1 MIEIFR
7 RVSALFLLCLGGYL
21 MIWPGGKLLIVS
33 LYEGSTIE
41 SQRITVTTP
50 AWFELAASMTSPE
63 GVPELEDRAYGY
75 NHKRYI
81 FKPDEPPFNEISHY
95 PEQAVFVSIGSG
107 QKWLR
112 IYASHPGDI
121 YSLPEQFKHPYFYH
135 GPGLIMLG
143 FAIYFFIP
151 RRQYETDEIH
161 YPRGATVIVPDIMGL
176 ILTPI
181 FFLLPFLIVWEM
193 DAGGSV
199 LSLSKGWIWLTGTM
213 WLMAAI
219 WSVLLLTALKYS
231 DLCYRI
237 TDQGLHVVKR
247 GKDKLIK
254 WHEIEYFR
262 NYRTRLGGKISTL
275 LLILGTTLQALATGL
290 MLRHQEEWG
299 IRIHPSKG
307 KEIKIMGNA
316 LDQFDE
322 IVRALKD
329 HGVKRKNNK

>member
-7 RVSALFLLCLGGYL
+7 RASALFLFCLGGYL
-21 MIWPGGKLLIVS
+21 MLWPGGKLLIVS

-41 SQRITVTTP
+41 SQRITVTSP
-50 AWFELAASMTSPE
+50 IWFELAATMTSTE
-63 GVPELEDRAYGY
+63 GIPELEDRAYGST
-75 NHKRYI
+75 HKQYI
-81 FKPDEPPFNEISHY
+81 FKPDEPPFNEVSHY
-95 PEQAVFVSIGSG
+95 PEQAVFVSIGNG

-112 IYASHPGDI
+112 IYASHAGDI

-135 GPGLIMLG
+135 GPGLIMIGL
-143 FAIYFFIP
+143 AIYFFIP

-161 YPRGATVIVPDIMGL
+161 YPLGATVIGPDIMGL
-176 ILTPI
+176 IFTPM

-199 LSLSKGWIWLTGTM
+199 LSMSKGWIWLTGAM

-219 WSVLLLTALKYS
+219 WSVLLITALKYS

-237 TDQGLHVVKR
+237 TDQGLHIITR
-247 GKDKLIK
+247 GKDELIK
-254 WHEIEYFR
+254 WDEIEYFK
-262 NYRTRLGGKISTL
+262 NYRTRLSGKLSSL
-275 LLILGTTLQALATGL
+275 LLIFGTTMQAVATGL
-290 MLRHQEEWG
+290 MLRHREEWG
-299 IRIHPSKG
+299 IRIQPRNG

-316 LDQFDE
+316 LDRFDD
-322 IVRALKD
+322 IVQTLKD